1 MQADLALFKAC
12 SDPTRL
18 RLLFL
23 LALRELCVCELVEVL
38 EVPQGKISRH
48 LAILKQAQL
57 VRDRRD
63 ATWIYYS
70 LAPADSP
77 LRKHL
82 RDYLKK
88 EAAAVSKKDRTRL
101 QDLAA
106 KGQICAT

>member
-18 RLLFL
+18 RILFL
-23 LALRELCVCELVEVL
+23 LAMRELCVCELVEVL
-38 EVPQGKISRH
+38 EMPQGKISRH

-57 VRDRRD
+57 VCDRRD

-70 LAPADSP
+70 LAPTDAP
-77 LRKHL
+77 LKKHL

-88 EAAAVSKKDRTRL
+88 EANAVTKKDRTRL
-101 QDLAA
+101 QDLEAN
-106 KGQICAT
+106 GQICAT